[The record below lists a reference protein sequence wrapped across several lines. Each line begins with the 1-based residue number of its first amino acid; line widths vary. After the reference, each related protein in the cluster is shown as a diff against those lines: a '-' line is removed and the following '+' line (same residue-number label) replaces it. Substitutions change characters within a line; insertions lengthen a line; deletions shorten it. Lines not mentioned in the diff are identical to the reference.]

1 MIIHKHIGINNC
13 FFMKVELNSH
23 LISRI
28 ENWFNNGCKDE
39 AKELLNEVAN
49 VIKIERAEYKDH
61 IEDLVDSIS

>member
-1 MIIHKHIGINNC
+1 
-13 FFMKVELNSH
+13 MKIELNSR

-49 VIKIERAEYKDH
+49 AIKTERTEYKDH
-61 IEDLVDSIS
+61 IEYLVDSIS

>member
-1 MIIHKHIGINNC
+1 
-13 FFMKVELNSH
+13 MKIELNSH

-28 ENWFNNGCKDE
+28 ENWFNDGCKDE

-49 VIKIERAEYKDH
+49 AIKTERAKYKGH

>member
-1 MIIHKHIGINNC
+1 
-13 FFMKVELNSH
+13 MKIEFKSH

-39 AKELLNEVAN
+39 AKELLNEVVN
-49 VIKIERAEYKDH
+49 VIKTERTEYKDH

>member
-1 MIIHKHIGINNC
+1 
-13 FFMKVELNSH
+13 MKIELNSR

-39 AKELLNEVAN
+39 AKELLNEVVNA
-49 VIKIERAEYKDH
+49 IKTERTKYKDH

>member
-1 MIIHKHIGINNC
+1 
-13 FFMKVELNSH
+13 MKVELNSH

-49 VIKIERAEYKDH
+49 VIKTERAEYENY
-61 IEDLVDSIS
+61 IENLVDGIS

>member
-1 MIIHKHIGINNC
+1 
-13 FFMKVELNSH
+13 MKVELNSR

-39 AKELLNEVAN
+39 AKELLTEVSNA
-49 VIKIERAEYKDH
+49 IKTERTEYKDH

>member
-1 MIIHKHIGINNC
+1 
-13 FFMKVELNSH
+13 MKIELNSH

-28 ENWFNNGCKDE
+28 ENWFNNDCKDE

-49 VIKIERAEYKDH
+49 AIKTERAEYKDH

>member
-1 MIIHKHIGINNC
+1 
-13 FFMKVELNSH
+13 MKIELNSR

-39 AKELLNEVAN
+39 AKELLNEVVN
-49 VIKIERAEYKDH
+49 VIKTEKAKYKDH

>member
-1 MIIHKHIGINNC
+1 
-13 FFMKVELNSH
+13 MKIELNSH

-28 ENWFNNGCKDE
+28 ENWFNNSCKDE

-49 VIKIERAEYKDH
+49 AIKTERVEHKDH

>member
-1 MIIHKHIGINNC
+1 
-13 FFMKVELNSH
+13 MKIELNSH

-28 ENWFNNGCKDE
+28 ENWFNNDCKDE

-49 VIKIERAEYKDH
+49 AIKTEKAEYKDH

>member
-1 MIIHKHIGINNC
+1 
-13 FFMKVELNSH
+13 MKIELNSH

-49 VIKIERAEYKDH
+49 VIKTERVEYKDH